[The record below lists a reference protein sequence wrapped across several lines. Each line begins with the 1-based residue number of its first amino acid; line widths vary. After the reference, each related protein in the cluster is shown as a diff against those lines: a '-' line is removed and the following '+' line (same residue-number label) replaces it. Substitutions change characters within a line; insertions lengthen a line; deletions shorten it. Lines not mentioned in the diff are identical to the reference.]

1 MRFLIGITDA
11 SGAIYGVSFLKRC
24 PGEKFLVVSKWGQE
38 VIREEVGMDVEEL
51 SPFVKKTFPDDD
63 LAAPFSSGSN
73 RYDALIIIPCSLST
87 LGKIANGITDTLITR
102 AAQVAL
108 KERIKVVVALRETPL
123 STFAL
128 ENALKLSRE
137 GVVIM
142 PISPPYYKHPASMEE
157 VVNGFIDKTLPLLG
171 VSVPGGW
178 KAEELE

>member
-1 MRFLIGITDA
+1 MRFLVGITGA
-11 SGAIYGVSFLKRC
+11 SGAVYGVSFLKRC
-24 PGEKFLVVSKWGQE
+24 PGEKFLVVSKWGEE
-38 VIREEVGMDVEEL
+38 VIREEVGIDVNDL

-123 STFAL
+123 STIAI
-128 ENALKLSRE
+128 ENALTLSRE

-142 PISPPYYKHPASMEE
+142 PISPPHYKHPASTDEI
-157 VVNGFIDKTLPLLG
+157 VNGFIDKILPILG
-171 VSVPGGW
+171 VSVSGGW